1 VSVPM
6 RGALLAVAL
15 LLGSAVAARA
25 ADPTAALQLSVDRVR
40 IETKLGD
47 RFSFRSTIANRGSSP
62 AIGLVA
68 HLNVLSLRP
77 GTYVDPEDWA
87 SSRTRYLPP
96 IAAGASAT
104 IVWRG
109 QAVNDGD
116 FGLYVAVLSRRAAT
130 RPPRTARAVH
140 LVVAKRDTLDSGG
153 ILPLA
158 ISIPAL
164 VGLTALAVRRRRR
177 G

>member
-1 VSVPM
+1 MSARAAGV
-6 RGALLAVAL
+6 LLAVAL
-15 LLGSAVAARA
+15 LLGPAVAAR

-47 RFSFRSTIANRGSSP
+47 KFSFRSTIANRGASP
-62 AIGLVA
+62 ATGLVV

-96 IAAGASAT
+96 IAAGGAVT
-104 IVWRG
+104 ITWRV

-116 FGLYVAVLSRRAAT
+116 FGLYVAVLSRRAET
-130 RPPRTARAVH
+130 LPPRTAPAIH
-140 LVVAKRDTLDSGG
+140 LVVAQRDTLDSGG

-158 ISIPAL
+158 VGVPAL
-164 VGLTALAVRRRRR
+164 VGLTALAVRLRRRR
-177 G
+177 